1 MLPKPFGNQLRQPR
15 ASDRPLRGYRARR
28 YVSEMETPLRVPH
41 DEPLPQASRLRA
53 MALTPAESAVL
64 AALRALRPSEREE
77 WMAILADLA
86 GAKIK

>member
-1 MLPKPFGNQLRQPR
+1 
-15 ASDRPLRGYRARR
+15 
-28 YVSEMETPLRVPH
+28 
-41 DEPLPQASRLRA
+41 

>member
-1 MLPKPFGNQLRQPR
+1 
-15 ASDRPLRGYRARR
+15 
-28 YVSEMETPLRVPH
+28 
-41 DEPLPQASRLRA
+41 

-64 AALRALRPSEREE
+64 AALRALPPSEREE